1 MLKKI
6 SGYFER
12 RREAKLYQQ
21 WVNQGSLPPEVL
33 NRESASAADLAPDDI
48 TQEEVPGYT
57 APIKIDKGMIRL
69 PFRYV
74 LRGLFIMALLLVILS
89 VVSTILIMRS
99 C

>member
-21 WVNQGSLPPEVL
+21 WVNQGSLQPEVL
-33 NRESASAADLAPDDI
+33 NRESAREADLAPDDI

-57 APIKIDKGMIRL
+57 APIKIDRGMVHL

-89 VVSTILIMRS
+89 VVSTILIIRS